1 MNKEMTR
8 TQLKKFWWVLTL
20 TATIVGVV
28 SSAKVFGDKGYHDG
42 FLAGRNIG
50 QQECKS
56 NYMTEDNFCGI
67 VKDDGTTVDG
77 WCVEDKPV
85 QSKLEIPNDTTF
97 GSQLPI
103 EGDINFIGPL
113 PVPTPTK

>member
-1 MNKEMTR
+1 MLNR
-8 TQLKKFWWVLTL
+8 SQLKTFWWVLTL

-42 FLAGRNIG
+42 YLAGRNIG

-56 NYMTEDNFCGI
+56 LYINEDNFCGI

-77 WCVEDKPV
+77 WCYEDQSV
-85 QSKLEIPNDTTF
+85 QTKVSVDTTI
-97 GSQLPI
+97 GPQLPT
-103 EGDINFIGPL
+103 EEDVNFIGPL
-113 PVPTPTK
+113 PVPTPTR